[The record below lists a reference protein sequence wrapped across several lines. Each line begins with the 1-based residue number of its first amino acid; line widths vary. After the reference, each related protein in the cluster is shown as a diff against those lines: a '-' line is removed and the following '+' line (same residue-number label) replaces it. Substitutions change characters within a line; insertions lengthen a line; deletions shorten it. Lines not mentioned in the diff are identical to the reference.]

1 MSDVSLN
8 RKQKLAAEIMA
19 AEPLT
24 SGAEIARRV
33 EVDVNT
39 FYRWKKN
46 PEWVEYVHTCCVEEF
61 KEIEK
66 IAVQKL
72 KENTMKGNQKAIEY
86 VLNYMGYK
94 PEETIDIKN
103 GEINITVTGEDDD

>member
-1 MSDVSLN
+1 MSLN

-19 AEPLT
+19 AEPSL
-24 SGAEIARRV
+24 SGAKIAERV
-33 EVDVNT
+33 GCDVTT

-46 PEWVEYVHTCCVEEF
+46 QEWCDYVHTCCVEEF

-72 KENTMKGNQKAIEY
+72 KENAAKGNQKAIEY
-86 VLNYMGYK
+86 VLNYMGYQ
-94 PEETIDIKN
+94 PEQKIDIKN
-103 GEINITVTGEDDD
+103 SDINISITGEESD

>member
-1 MSDVSLN
+1 
-8 RKQKLAAEIMA
+8 MA

-61 KEIEK
+61 KSIEK
-66 IAVQKL
+66 VAIKKL
-72 KENTMKGNQKAIEY
+72 GENVNKGNQKAIEY

-94 PEETIDIKN
+94 PEETLDIRN
-103 GEINITVTGEDDD
+103 GDINITVTGEDNDKS

>member
-1 MSDVSLN
+1 MSGVSLN

-46 PEWVEYVHTCCVEEF
+46 QEWCDYVHTCCVEEF
-61 KEIEK
+61 KSIEK
-66 IAVQKL
+66 MAVQKL
-72 KENTMKGNQKAIEY
+72 RENVGKGNQKSIEY

-94 PEETIDIKN
+94 PEEKIDIN
-103 GEINITVTGEDDD
+103 SGDICINITGEDND

>member
-1 MSDVSLN
+1 MSLN

-61 KEIEK
+61 KSIEK
-66 IAVQKL
+66 VAIKKL
-72 KENTMKGNQKAIEY
+72 GENVNKGNQKAIEY

-94 PEETIDIKN
+94 PEETLDIRN
-103 GEINITVTGEDDD
+103 GDINITVTGEDNDKS

>member
-86 VLNYMGYK
+86 LLDYLEYK
-94 PEETIDIKN
+94 SPDTVEIKDKVIKIEIEE
-103 GEINITVTGEDDD
+103 

>member
-1 MSDVSLN
+1 
-8 RKQKLAAEIMA
+8 MA

-24 SGAEIARRV
+24 SGAEIAKRV

-61 KEIEK
+61 KSIEK
-66 IAVQKL
+66 VAIKKL
-72 KENTMKGNQKAIEY
+72 GENVAKGQQKAIEY

-94 PEETIDIKN
+94 PEETLDIRN
-103 GEINITVTGEDDD
+103 GDINITVTGDDNDKS